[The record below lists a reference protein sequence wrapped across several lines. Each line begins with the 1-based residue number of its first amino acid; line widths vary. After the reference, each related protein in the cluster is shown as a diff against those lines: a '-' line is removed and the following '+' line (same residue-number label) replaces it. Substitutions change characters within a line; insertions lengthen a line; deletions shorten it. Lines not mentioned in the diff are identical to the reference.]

1 MLDGSAEINKF
12 YNEKLFFQRKIKIN
26 DGIAEEKI
34 LKDGLEKY
42 NQEDRI
48 VVLRLIKKEELALIQ
63 RLLRRNGVYG
73 LAEVYVRCRE
83 KGYKK
88 LIIRRKSY
96 FKYERM
102 DGNYPGD
109 TVQIDIKYVPDECIC
124 FPSYG
129 NR

>member
-48 VVLRLIKKEELALIQ
+48 VVLRLIKKK
-63 RLLRRNGVYG
+63 NW
-73 LAEVYVRCRE
+73 
-83 KGYKK
+83 
-88 LIIRRKSY
+88 
-96 FKYERM
+96 
-102 DGNYPGD
+102 P
-109 TVQIDIKYVPDECIC
+109 
-124 FPSYG
+124 
-129 NR
+129 

>member
-1 MLDGSAEINKF
+1 MMEPSGSRH
-12 YNEKLFFQRKIKIN
+12 LH
-26 DGIAEEKI
+26 
-34 LKDGLEKY
+34 
-42 NQEDRI
+42 QEDRI